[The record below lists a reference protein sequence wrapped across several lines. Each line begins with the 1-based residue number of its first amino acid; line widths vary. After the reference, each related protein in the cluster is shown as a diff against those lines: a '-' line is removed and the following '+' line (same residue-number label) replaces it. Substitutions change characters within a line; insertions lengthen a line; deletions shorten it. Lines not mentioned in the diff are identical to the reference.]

1 MGKYEDFD
9 LDLTKI
15 KQNEKNNFTVN
26 VTTTTTSPIC
36 SWGLESLINTG
47 DSCMTKKCK
56 TLDCPSTDCSP
67 GDMTTACNGRMDNA
81 LRC

>member
-15 KQNEKNNFTVN
+15 KQNEKNMSTVQG
-26 VTTTTTSPIC
+26 TTTTTSPIC
-36 SWGLESLINTG
+36 SWVGESVLNTG
-47 DSCMTKKCK
+47 KDCMTQKCQ
-56 TLDCPSTDCSP
+56 TLACPSTDCSP

>member
-15 KQNEKNNFTVN
+15 KQNEKNSSSK
-26 VTTTTTSPIC
+26 TTTTTSPIC
-36 SWGLESLINTG
+36 SWVSESIINTG
-47 DSCMTKKCK
+47 EDCMTQKCK
-56 TLDCPSTDCSP
+56 SLTCPSCACSP
-67 GDMTTACNGRMDNA
+67 GDMTTTCNGKLDNA